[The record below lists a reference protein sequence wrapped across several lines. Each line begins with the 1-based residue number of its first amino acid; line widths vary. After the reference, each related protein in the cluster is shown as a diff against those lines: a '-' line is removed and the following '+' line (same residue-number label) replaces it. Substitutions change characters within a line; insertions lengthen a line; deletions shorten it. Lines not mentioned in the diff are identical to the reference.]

1 MSNWDKITLYKFQQ
15 INAIAARKNVSDID
29 KALFSV
35 CAVHNLTEHQL
46 DNTDLR
52 KAGKLVDRT
61 KRILETPFVLGAS
74 SRIGRYWLNYAIGS
88 MTFGQYIELSH
99 YLSAPNPVQTIQFVL
114 ASIGHRRFRKHKSD
128 GHKGR
133 ADYFLLQRAELVMGS
148 FTFLRERFMAFNKLY
163 PNFFGLDPD
172 THGEVQGDTFNR
184 RYGWIYSASQ
194 VAEYERITLDE
205 AYGLPVT
212 QAFNDLIYLK
222 AKHKYEAEQLKRK

>member
-15 INAIAARKNVSDID
+15 VNAINARKDASDLD
-29 KALFSV
+29 KTLFSI
-35 CAVHNLTEHQL
+35 CAVFNLTEHQL
-46 DNTDLR
+46 DNVGLR
-52 KAGKLVDRT
+52 KAGKLAAIT
-61 KRILETPFVLGAS
+61 QRIFETPFVLGAA
-74 SRIGRYWLNYAIGS
+74 SRIGRYLLNYDIGS

-99 YLSAPNPVQTIQFVL
+99 YLSAPNQIQTIQFVL
-114 ASIGHRRFRKHKSD
+114 ASIGRRRFRKHKSD
-128 GHKGR
+128 GHKAR

-148 FTFLRERFMAFNKLY
+148 FTFLRERFKAFNKLY

-172 THGEVQGDTFNR
+172 THGEVQGDAFNR

-212 QAFNDLIYLK
+212 QALNDLIYLK